1 MENVEKKVKLT
12 QKDYFNMLEELA
24 IESGRQDLADFCV
37 ARKAQLEKKAS
48 ASKETAN
55 QKANIEITEKLV
67 NELANI
73 KEPVTISDFQKRSE
87 YASQFSNQKIS
98 ALFKKEIETGR
109 IIKTVDKKKS
119 LFSVAE

>member
-12 QKDYFNMLEELA
+12 QRDFYNELIVISENA
-24 IESGRQDLADFCV
+24 GRVDLVDFCKD
-37 ARKAQLEKKAS
+37 RIEKLDKKAS

-55 QKANIEITEKLV
+55 QKANMEIIEKLI

-73 KEPVTISDFQKRSE
+73 GEPVTISDFQKRSE

-98 ALFKKEIETGR
+98 ALFKKEIDGR
-109 IIKTVDKKKS
+109 IIKTIEKKKS
-119 LFSVAE
+119 YFSVAND